1 MNKSNIV
8 TINGQQYDALTGLP
22 VAKSSG
28 DVLTKKV
35 TPAGSVHSSLQR
47 SKTLIRRVTKKPSA
61 ILSNRPKTPGKTMD
75 IAPRSSKISR
85 FAPHPVAPVA
95 QPAVQA
101 RNLPAAAHPMLTKAK
116 KLHAQKTAPA
126 NTSKSSRE
134 IKEEAITAALAKP
147 SVKEPRKRFYDRHPR
162 AITIAIVSVIV
173 ALLGGYLTYVNMP
186 ALSVRVAAAQA
197 GINATYPNYRPDGYS
212 VNGPVTY
219 SNGKVTINFVSNSG
233 TSKFSI
239 TQEKSLWN
247 STAVL
252 DNIVTPKAGT
262 SYITNESQGLTIY
275 TYSGNAAWVNG
286 GILYTIDGDAPLSGD
301 QILHIATSM

>member
-1 MNKSNIV
+1 MNKNNIV

-28 DVLTKKV
+28 DTLGKKA
-35 TPAGSVHSSLQR
+35 TPAGSIHSSLQR

-75 IAPRSSKISR
+75 IAPRSNKISR
-85 FAPHPVAPVA
+85 FAPHPVAPV
-95 QPAVQA
+95 QTAVQT
-101 RNLPAAAHPMLTKAK
+101 RDLPVASHPLLTKAN
-116 KLHAQKTAPA
+116 KLQASKNAPTAV
-126 NTSKSSRE
+126 SKSSRD

-147 SVKEPRKRFYDRHPR
+147 SVKQPRLRFYNRHPR
-162 AITIAIVSVIV
+162 AVTIAIISVIV

-186 ALSVRVAAAQA
+186 VLSVRVAAAQA
-197 GINATYPNYRPDGYS
+197 GINATYPSYRPDGYS
-212 VNGPVTY
+212 INGPVTY
-219 SNGKVTINFVSNSG
+219 SNGQVTINFVSNSG

-239 TQEKSLWN
+239 GQEKSLWN